1 MKLRNVVIVTAA
13 AGLALATGGWLLQRE
28 TEPTGSVY
36 QQARLFE
43 DVLAHVADFYVDSI
57 EERRLYQMAIDG
69 MLDQLRDPYSVF
81 LKRDDFRAL
90 NEATTGNY
98 GGLGIQIDVRD
109 GWITVVAPLPDT
121 PAERA
126 GVQSGDQIIALDGR
140 STEGWKNDQAVKQLR
155 GEPGSAVELKV
166 RRVGVEGPLAFKLT
180 RATIHI
186 RSVQVSMMLDDRV
199 GYVLLTPVSETSAQD
214 LTDAVNGLVQK
225 GMKSLVLDLRGNPG
239 GLLDQGVAVSELFL
253 DPGQE
258 VVETRGRAPTTSK
271 TYRDAK
277 PQPWPNLPVVVL
289 TNGGTASAAEI
300 ITGALQ
306 DHDRAVVVGT
316 PTFGKG
322 LVQSLWQLTPETA
335 LKLTTARWF
344 TPSGRTI
351 QRKSKNEE
359 DQLAQ
364 AEAAELGHDS
374 TKVDSSLVF
383 HTDHGRVVMGGGGIR
398 PDLFVVPDTFTTAE
412 RAFIKGL
419 GNKIPSYWD
428 VRTAYALEVKTS
440 GRVKTPAFTLTPER
454 ADEIIRRLRAR
465 GAGESR
471 RRPVPRPQEEA
482 GPEASQAHGWSR
494 KRAARLDRPGG
505 RRHSRRAGRRD
516 PAPGGGAGPRPSDPR
531 RSGGAASLGRP
542 RPGGARL
549 PSGIPRGPWVAP
561 PASDHLQSGARGGTR
576 SEEHTS
582 EL

>member
-13 AGLALATGGWLLQRE
+13 AGLALATGGWLLQRQ

-109 GWITVVAPLPDT
+109 GWITVVAPLPDS

-126 GVQSGDQIIALDGR
+126 GIQSGDQIVTLDGR
-140 STEGWKNDQAVKQLR
+140 STEGWKNDQAVKELR
-155 GEPGSAVELKV
+155 GQPGTKVELRV
-166 RRVGVEGPLAFKLT
+166 HRVGVEQPLTFKLN

-186 RSVQVSMMLDDRV
+186 RSVQVAMMLDDKV
-199 GYVLLTPVSETSAQD
+199 GYVQLSPVSETSAAE
-214 LTDAVNGLVQK
+214 LSEAVGNLVQK
-225 GMKSLVLDLRGNPG
+225 GMKSLVLDLRSNPG

-271 TYRDAK
+271 TFRDTK
-277 PQPWPNLPVVVL
+277 PQPWPGLPIVVL
-289 TNGGTASAAEI
+289 VNGGTASAAEI

-306 DHDRAVVVGT
+306 DHDRALVVGT

-335 LKLTTARWF
+335 LKLTTARWY

-351 QRKSKNEE
+351 QRKSKNEA
-359 DQLAQ
+359 DQEAQ
-364 AEAAELGHDS
+364 VVAAEQGKDS
-374 TKVDSSLVF
+374 TAVPDSLVF

-412 RAFIKGL
+412 RGFIKGL
-419 GNKIPSYWD
+419 GNKIPTYWD

-440 GRVKTPAFTLTPER
+440 GRVKTPDFTVTPDM
-454 ADEIIRRLRAR
+454 ADEIMRRVRAR
-465 GAGESR
+465 GVAVPDSVVAGGRNVISQDLGYEIARYVFGRPAEVR
-471 RRPVPRPQEEA
+471 RQREEDR
-482 GPEASQAHGWSR
+482 QV
-494 KRAARLDRPGG
+494 RAALALA
-505 RRHSRRAGRRD
+505 RRAKTPQD
-516 PAPGGGAGPRPSDPR
+516 LLALAAAQTPAPLRN
-531 RSGGAASLGRP
+531 
-542 RPGGARL
+542 
-549 PSGIPRGPWVAP
+549 
-561 PASDHLQSGARGGTR
+561 
-576 SEEHTS
+576 
-582 EL
+582 